1 MNVRPVQPSESL
13 SNAIPFIIGPHT
25 MSVRK
30 IMNTLQMQCGAIQQ
44 LQRVKPNHRA
54 ITQLRREMD
63 LQIEMTI
70 GNPPVIQ

>member
-1 MNVRPVQPSESL
+1 
-13 SNAIPFIIGPHT
+13 

-44 LQRVKPNHRA
+44 LQRVKPNQRA